1 MVLQQTVGE
10 GMSAPVLTVTAE
22 TPLQEAVSLL
32 NDHHISGLP
41 VVDGQG
47 VLSGE
52 LTEQD
57 LMVRESGVDVG
68 PYVML
73 LDSVIYLRNP
83 LNWDKQ
89 VHQVLG
95 TKVSDLMCKDSHSC
109 DTALALP
116 KAASQLRERG
126 TQRLFV
132 LDGNQCPVGVI
143 TRGDVVRA
151 LASHQDG

>member
-1 MVLQQTVGE
+1 MVLQLTVADV
-10 GMSAPVLTVTAE
+10 MTQPVLSVSPETA
-22 TPLQEAVSLL
+22 LQDAVQLIS
-32 NDHHISGLP
+32 DHHISGLP
-41 VVDGQG
+41 VVDCEGAL
-47 VLSGE
+47 VGE
-52 LTEQD
+52 LSEQD
-57 LMVRESGVDVG
+57 LMVRESGVDAG

-95 TKVSDLMCKDSHSC
+95 TTVGDLMRKDTHCCSA
-109 DTALALP
+109 TLPLP
-116 KAASQLRERG
+116 KAASQLHDSS

-132 LDGNQCPVGVI
+132 LDDQRAPIGVL

-151 LASHQDG
+151 LASHREI

>member
-1 MVLQQTVGE
+1 MD
-10 GMSAPVLTVTAE
+10 A
-22 TPLQEAVSLL
+22 
-32 NDHHISGLP
+32 
-41 VVDGQG
+41 
-47 VLSGE
+47 
-52 LTEQD
+52 
-57 LMVRESGVDVG
+57 G

-95 TKVSDLMCKDSHSC
+95 TKVSDLMRKDSHSC
-109 DTALALP
+109 GTELPLP
-116 KAASQLRERG
+116 KAASQLHERG

-132 LDGNQCPVGVI
+132 LDGNKCPIGVI

-151 LASHQDG
+151 LASHQAC